1 MPRRNSE
8 MSDQVA
14 TVELQATAVRFLS
27 QGDEAAFFGW
37 LGNLPCVERCEGRGS
52 TLFMKVNSAAVDER
66 GLRELIALFRR
77 YRVGLKQLA
86 VFDRG
91 EFADWFRS
99 EQAYWHKEVFG

>member
-1 MPRRNSE
+1 VIKWQLWSCKLLLSGSYPRETRRRSLVGSE
-8 MSDQVA
+8 TCHVWSAARAADQ
-14 TVELQATAVRFLS
+14 L
-27 QGDEAAFFGW
+27 
-37 LGNLPCVERCEGRGS
+37 C
-52 TLFMKVNSAAVDER
+52 SAAVDER